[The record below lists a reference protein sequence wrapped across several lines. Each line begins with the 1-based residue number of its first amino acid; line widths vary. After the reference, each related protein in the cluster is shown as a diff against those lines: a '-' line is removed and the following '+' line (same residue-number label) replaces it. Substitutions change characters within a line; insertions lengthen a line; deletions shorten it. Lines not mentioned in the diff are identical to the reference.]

1 MPLVLR
7 SNLTENRESDTR
19 ARLER
24 WVCLACEHECTRK
37 VVPNH
42 CLQCGML
49 HGYAPQPI
57 EVLGTRSDEIDEI
70 GTGILV
76 PEWADAFPRGLP
88 LGRSM
93 VLRGRPGAG
102 KSRAGYRFA
111 SQIGT
116 CMVFGIEM
124 GTALSVETARKAG
137 AQMSAFYWY
146 QDTEGLSD
154 LEVLDPAVVVVDSI
168 QKLGRDRR
176 RIVNQLM
183 MWARDYDRNCVFI
196 SQLSADGKSR
206 FGEDDDFDCDVI
218 VDVSAGRTAKGGISR
233 RVHGLDDKQTPCRD
247 GCTHASIAKSRV
259 CPLVSFDVPIV
270 DGC

>member
-1 MPLVLR
+1 M
-7 SNLTENRESDTR
+7 
-19 ARLER
+19 
-24 WVCLACEHECTRK
+24 CLACEHECRRRTI
-37 VVPNH
+37 PDH
-42 CLQCGML
+42 CLACGMP

-57 EVLGTRSDEIDEI
+57 PLVGTRSNEIDSV

-76 PEWADAFPRGLP
+76 PEWELAFPNGLP

-124 GTALSVETARKAG
+124 GKALSVETAKKAG
-137 AQMSAFYWY
+137 AQMESFYWY
-146 QDTEGLSD
+146 QDVDGMSD

-176 RIVNQLM
+176 RVVNELIQ
-183 MWARDYDRNCVFI
+183 WARDYDRNCVFI
-196 SQLSADGKSR
+196 SQLSTDGKSR

-233 RVHGLDDKQTPCRD
+233 RVHGLDDKPTPCRD
-247 GCTHASIAKSRV
+247 GCAHAAIAKSRV
-259 CPLVSFDVPIV
+259 CPLISFDVPIV
-270 DGC
+270 AG